1 MRRWRTRRRPPAVPD
16 SPAAPGPPAAPD
28 PSPDPDPAPPEAVGD
43 GPRPAAFPD
52 GHFYSPVVNTADM
65 EARRLEIWPSEP
77 EVPGIEFDD
86 EFEQQVLRELMP
98 RYLAD
103 FDYAENGTDDAPDL
117 RFFIRNGQFSY
128 LDCRVLFTLLR
139 HWRPARM
146 IEVGSGFSTL
156 LSADVNQRFLGG
168 AMELICIEPYPRPF
182 LTAGVPG
189 VSELVTERVELSDP
203 RRFETLRAGDVLF
216 IDSSHVAKTGSD
228 VNMLYFEVLPRLAQ
242 GVRVHIH
249 DIFLP
254 ADYPQ
259 HWVIGENRSW
269 NEQYVVRALLM
280 DSTRYR
286 PVFGCAHAFSFHPDL
301 VAGALGRPPG
311 QAYGGGSLWVD
322 VASPR

>member
-1 MRRWRTRRRPPAVPD
+1 MKRWRASRRPPPVLPD
-16 SPAAPGPPAAPD
+16 APT
-28 PSPDPDPAPPEAVGD
+28 PEAVPEPAEPEAPTPEAVNE

-65 EARRLEIWPSEP
+65 EARRLEIWPPDP
-77 EVPGIEFDD
+77 ELPGIEFDD
-86 EFEQQVLRELMP
+86 AFEQQVLRELLP
-98 RYLAD
+98 RYLRD
-103 FDYAENGTDDAPDL
+103 FDYPETGTEDAPDL
-117 RFFIRNGQFSY
+117 RFFVRNGQFSY
-128 LDCRVLFTLLR
+128 LDCRVLFALLR

-168 AMELICIEPYPRPF
+168 AMELVCIEPYPRPF
-182 LTAGVPG
+182 LTAGVRG
-189 VSELVTERVELSDP
+189 VSELVEERVELTDP
-203 RRFETLRAGDVLF
+203 RRFEALEAGDVLF

-228 VNMLYFEVLPRLAQ
+228 VNMLYFEVLPRLAP
-242 GVRVHIH
+242 GVHVHIH

-254 ADYPQ
+254 GDYPP

-286 PVFGCAHAFSFHPDL
+286 PIFGCAHAFTFYPDL
-301 VAGALGRPPG
+301 IPMAVGRPGGRP
-311 QAYGGGSLWVD
+311 YGGGSLWVD
-322 VASPR
+322 VASPG